1 MDCESPGLG
10 PSTETSEFTPTC
22 TLHLAHDHI
31 TLSDVDE
38 HEDEDMDPGSIAATR
53 GSEDAA
59 SSSQTRDD
67 THRTATIEEIKIA
80 EEFIRLL
87 KQASLETSGLDA
99 NTIHRLHHPIEA
111 PLDIDNPDLLL
122 SIEIFLSVTNAS
134 QATYTAVRG
143 AIFHRYPENTIL
155 TFDQVK
161 SKIAEL
167 SGVVPIIQDMCVN
180 TCLAYTGPFAELDQC
195 PTCGEPRYDTTS
207 NGKKRIARQEFH
219 TIPVGPQLQA
229 LWRSREGATAMRHR
243 SRRTHE
249 ILERLREHN
258 NQLYEYDD
266 VYHGSAYLKAV
277 LENQIGTDDMV
288 LLMSIDV
295 LDLAP
300 ELRYKKKHVLP
311 GGFIPGP
318 HKPKNLDSFLFP
330 GLGHLMAL
338 QKDDEHT
345 FRSNPFLAMVTAD
358 GPGMAHVNGLVGHH
372 GAQGCRHHKAALLKP
387 VDYEVDG
394 CDHDDVSWR
403 TLTPLSLEQ
412 YAENLVYARRKQ
424 TVITKPSIL
433 SGLSR
438 ILLPPTCCALDL
450 MHLASLNIPDLL
462 IPLFRGTLECDKDDD
477 KSEWD
482 WVVLVGEIWQIHG
495 KMVADARPYLPESF
509 DRPPRNPAEKISSG
523 YKAKEFLNYVY
534 GFLPALLRPI
544 LPEKYWRNFC
554 KLVLAVR
561 IFHQHKLTSAQLKL
575 AHTTMLEFI
584 EEFELLYYQRLPSR
598 LHFCRPC
605 THTLGHLG
613 PEVVRLGP
621 LIYYTQWTMERT
633 IGNLGEE
640 IKQPSNPYANLSQL
654 NAVKIMVPHLGVLG
668 EKDNSQ
674 DEKTVQLNSGYNLRH
689 PRQKAG
695 QHIRAVGEVNAIR
708 RYMIDHR
715 LLTSMAAKDW
725 DPKLAK
731 WARLGLPNGQ
741 IARSVYG
748 EGKRTDENVRMS
760 RNVKYYFQAETGH
773 AQSSALAVIRLYSEP
788 DAIILQRSYN
798 TVWMCHPQGDAA
810 LMVVDI
816 ENIIAVVGMIPEPF
830 YGGAGAGEQAERS
843 DRFFVVEKTGLEVGL
858 MAGELQSVE
867 ND

>member
-1 MDCESPGLG
+1 MPASKRQYQCDCEKHCGGRQKVVSRATYYGHAEFRAKTSQTFADFVADLSGTRIFSHAASWPSEGNTSQLRGRKRARVENEIYEMSEQMESSTIAPSFDELPGPDMDCESPGLG

-67 THRTATIEEIKIA
+67 TRSGLGPETELEADRTATIEEIKIA

-111 PLDIDNPDLLL
+111 PLDIDDPDLLL
-122 SIEIFLSVTNAS
+122 SIEIFLSVTNTS

-143 AIFHRYPENTIL
+143 AILHRYPENTIL

-277 LENQIGTDDMV
+277 LENQISTDDMV
-288 LLMSIDV
+288 LLMSIDGAQLYESKASDCWIYIWVV

-338 QKDDEHT
+338 QI
-345 FRSNPFLAMVTAD
+345 AD
-358 GPGMAHVNGLVGHH
+358 
-372 GAQGCRHHKAALLKP
+372 
-387 VDYEVDG
+387 
-394 CDHDDVSWR
+394 
-403 TLTPLSLEQ
+403 TLQ
-412 YAENLVYARRKQ
+412 
-424 TVITKPSIL
+424 
-433 SGLSR
+433 
-438 ILLPPTCCALDL
+438 D
-450 MHLASLNIPDLL
+450 
-462 IPLFRGTLECDKDDD
+462 
-477 KSEWD
+477 
-482 WVVLVGEIWQIHG
+482 QIH
-495 KMVADARPYLPESF
+495 LF
-509 DRPPRNPAEKISSG
+509 
-523 YKAKEFLNYVY
+523 
-534 GFLPALLRPI
+534 
-544 LPEKYWRNFC
+544 
-554 KLVLAVR
+554 
-561 IFHQHKLTSAQLKL
+561 
-575 AHTTMLEFI
+575 
-584 EEFELLYYQRLPSR
+584 
-598 LHFCRPC
+598 
-605 THTLGHLG
+605 
-613 PEVVRLGP
+613 
-621 LIYYTQWTMERT
+621 
-633 IGNLGEE
+633 
-640 IKQPSNPYANLSQL
+640 
-654 NAVKIMVPHLGVLG
+654 
-668 EKDNSQ
+668 
-674 DEKTVQLNSGYNLRH
+674 H
-689 PRQKAG
+689 PRKDRTHPVG
-695 QHIRAVGEVNAIR
+695 SFLRA
-708 RYMIDHR
+708 DHHYLCQVMR
-715 LLTSMAAKDW
+715 SHKQSPTQTM
-725 DPKLAK
+725 KL
-731 WARLGLPNGQ
+731 
-741 IARSVYG
+741 
-748 EGKRTDENVRMS
+748 
-760 RNVKYYFQAETGH
+760 
-773 AQSSALAVIRLYSEP
+773 
-788 DAIILQRSYN
+788 
-798 TVWMCHPQGDAA
+798 C
-810 LMVVDI
+810 
-816 ENIIAVVGMIPEPF
+816 
-830 YGGAGAGEQAERS
+830 
-843 DRFFVVEKTGLEVGL
+843 
-858 MAGELQSVE
+858 
-867 ND
+867 

>member
-1 MDCESPGLG
+1 MPASKRQYQCDCEKHCGGRQKVVSWATYYGHAEFRAKTSQTFADFVADLPGTRIFSHAASWPSEGNTSQLRGRKCARVENEIYEMLEQMESSTIAPSFDELPGPDMDCESPGLG

-59 SSSQTRDD
+59 SSSQMRDD
-67 THRTATIEEIKIA
+67 TRSGLGPETELEADRTATIEEIKIA

-111 PLDIDNPDLLL
+111 PLDIDDPDLLL

-143 AIFHRYPENTIL
+143 AILHRYPENTIL

-195 PTCGEPRYDTTS
+195 PTCGELRYDTTS

-288 LLMSIDV
+288 LLMSIDGAQLYESKASDCWIYIWVV

-338 QKDDEHT
+338 QKDGLYIWDASDEHT

-372 GAQGCRHHKAALLKP
+372 GAQGCRLYCPLKGRHKAGGPHYYPALLKP

-403 TLTPLSLEQ
+403 TLMPLSPEQ
-412 YAENLVYARRKQ
+412 YAENLVYVRTSPNDTQYKARRKQ
-424 TVITKPSIL
+424 TGIAKPSIL

-495 KMVADARPYLPESF
+495 KMVADARPYLPGSF
-509 DRPPRNPAEKISSG
+509 D
-523 YKAKEFLNYVY
+523 
-534 GFLPALLRPI
+534 
-544 LPEKYWRNFC
+544 
-554 KLVLAVR
+554 
-561 IFHQHKLTSAQLKL
+561 
-575 AHTTMLEFI
+575 
-584 EEFELLYYQRLPSR
+584 
-598 LHFCRPC
+598 
-605 THTLGHLG
+605 
-613 PEVVRLGP
+613 
-621 LIYYTQWTMERT
+621 
-633 IGNLGEE
+633 
-640 IKQPSNPYANLSQL
+640 
-654 NAVKIMVPHLGVLG
+654 
-668 EKDNSQ
+668 
-674 DEKTVQLNSGYNLRH
+674 
-689 PRQKAG
+689 
-695 QHIRAVGEVNAIR
+695 
-708 RYMIDHR
+708 
-715 LLTSMAAKDW
+715 
-725 DPKLAK
+725 
-731 WARLGLPNGQ
+731 
-741 IARSVYG
+741 
-748 EGKRTDENVRMS
+748 
-760 RNVKYYFQAETGH
+760 
-773 AQSSALAVIRLYSEP
+773 
-788 DAIILQRSYN
+788 
-798 TVWMCHPQGDAA
+798 
-810 LMVVDI
+810 
-816 ENIIAVVGMIPEPF
+816 
-830 YGGAGAGEQAERS
+830 
-843 DRFFVVEKTGLEVGL
+843 
-858 MAGELQSVE
+858 
-867 ND
+867 